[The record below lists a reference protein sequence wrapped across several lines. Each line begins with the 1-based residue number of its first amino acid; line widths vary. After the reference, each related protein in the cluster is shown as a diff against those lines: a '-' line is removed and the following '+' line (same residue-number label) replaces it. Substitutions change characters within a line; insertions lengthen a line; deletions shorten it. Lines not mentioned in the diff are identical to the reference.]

1 MELESPN
8 GTLIEW
14 LERTDS
20 TNSWLKRNNDLSDG
34 CTMKVAATRFQ
45 ECGRGQQGN
54 SWESEPGSNLLFSI
68 LTRPGFIGASEQF
81 CISQAISLAVTD
93 AIIGLY
99 PEIGNELSIKWPNDI
114 YWNNM
119 KVAGILIENS
129 LQGHFIADSIIG
141 VGLNVNQLVFHS
153 DAPNPI
159 SLRRIS
165 GREGNCSRILE
176 TIVGR
181 FTDYLGQLKDNRIED
196 IHCQYMK
203 RLFRSDGYYPY
214 RDSEGS
220 FTAAIS
226 SVRPN
231 GILVLTDSEGRL
243 RKYEFKQVSYILN
256 K

>member
-1 MELESPN
+1 MELKSNN

-20 TNSWLKRNNDLSDG
+20 TNNWLKRKNDMPDG
-34 CTMKVAATRFQ
+34 CTMKVVATRFQ

-54 SWESEPGSNLLFSI
+54 RWEAEPGSNLLFSI
-68 LTRPGFIGASEQF
+68 LTRPMFIEAGDQF
-81 CISQAISLAVTD
+81 RISQAISLAVTD
-93 AIIGLY
+93 TIISLY
-99 PEIGNELSIKWPNDI
+99 PEIKDGLSIKWPNDI

-119 KVAGILIENS
+119 KLAGILIENS
-129 LQGHFIADSIIG
+129 LQGRFIADSIIG

-165 GREGNCSRILE
+165 GREGDCSRILE
-176 TIVGR
+176 TIVER
-181 FTDYLGQLKDNRIED
+181 LAEYLRQLKENRIEN
-196 IHCQYMK
+196 IHCRYMG

-220 FTAAIS
+220 FSAAIR

-231 GILVLTDSEGRL
+231 GILVLTDSDGKL
-243 RKYEFKQVSYILN
+243 REYEFKQVSYILN